1 MTAIMMMLFTLIFPQ
16 QEYSNVII
24 MVSHINMHFSYT
36 PPLSSFFFFFMY
48 LLVSWFVTIMI
59 VIVMIIQFV
68 SEEMR
73 MNMLDQFGPSGAQ
86 WGATKML

>member
-36 PPLSSFFFFFMY
+36 PPLSFLFFFMY

-73 MNMLDQFGPSGAQ
+73 MNMLDLFGPFGA
-86 WGATKML
+86 